1 MPTNENQEITSDQ
14 IAALLSPFAVHLSAD
29 QASQVR
35 EYMRML
41 MKWNKLIGLTA
52 ILNPAEIVAR
62 HFGESMYLPSILPVE
77 NGRLA
82 DVGSGAGF
90 PGLAIK
96 ILCPALQVILI
107 ESNKKK
113 CAFLAEVVTAL
124 GLSGAEIIPVRFE
137 EIRSEPGFANFVAA
151 RALGGFPKLL
161 RWSRSSLSDRGHI
174 ALWVGSDDSTRISN
188 TAGWIWQPP
197 VRIPESQRRFILIG
211 RPRP

>member
-1 MPTNENQEITSDQ
+1 MPTNENPEITAAQ
-14 IAALLSPFAVHLSAD
+14 ISALLSPFAVHLSAD
-29 QASQVR
+29 QVSQVR
-35 EYMRML
+35 EYICML
-41 MKWNKLIGLTA
+41 LKWNKLISLTA
-52 ILNPAEIVAR
+52 ILDPAEIVTR

-124 GLSGAEIIPVRFE
+124 GLSGVEIIPMRFE
-137 EIRSEPGFANFVAA
+137 EIRCDPGFANFVTA
-151 RALGGFPKLL
+151 RALGGFPDLL
-161 RWSRSSLSDRGHI
+161 RWSRNSLSDRGHI
-174 ALWVGSDDSTRISN
+174 VLWVGSDDSTKISN
-188 TAGWIWQPP
+188 TAGWIWQPAI
-197 VRIPESQRRFILIG
+197 RIPESQRRFILIG